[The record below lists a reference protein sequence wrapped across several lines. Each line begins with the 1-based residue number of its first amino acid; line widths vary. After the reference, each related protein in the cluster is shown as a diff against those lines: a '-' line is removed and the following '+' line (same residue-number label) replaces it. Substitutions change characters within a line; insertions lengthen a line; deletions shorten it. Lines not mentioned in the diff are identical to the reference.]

1 MFRGDHESPVK
12 LINDPIWGGKVL
24 NTAQKLQ
31 IWVFHS
37 DFQSLEETPPPPG
50 TKLVFS
56 TMPQIELSDKFVI
69 NINKSQNLSKARCV
83 FVVFKKLKIEEY
95 KHLD

>member
-37 DFQSLEETPPPPG
+37 DFQSLEETPPQAA
-50 TKLVFS
+50 TKLIFS
-56 TMPQIELSDKFVI
+56 TLPHIELSDKFVI